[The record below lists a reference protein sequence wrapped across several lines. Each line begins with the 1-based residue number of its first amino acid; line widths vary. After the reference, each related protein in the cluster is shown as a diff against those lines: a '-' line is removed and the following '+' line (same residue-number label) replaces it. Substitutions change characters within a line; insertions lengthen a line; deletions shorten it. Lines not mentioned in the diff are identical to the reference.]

1 MIGKRLFSA
10 GLSVAIAA
18 ASLTLGAGQASAR
31 KPRTCPDGTVVPDSR
46 RCPPKSMTA
55 SAGEQH
61 SKPPAGLGRTI
72 YNPNIKSTL
81 PPTRPK

>member
-1 MIGKRLFSA
+1 MISKRLFSA
-10 GLSVAIAA
+10 GLSAAIAA
-18 ASLTLGAGQASAR
+18 ASLTLGAGQASAH
-31 KPRTCPDGTVVPDSR
+31 KPRTCPDGTVVSDSR

-61 SKPPAGLGRTI
+61 GKPPAGLGRTI
-72 YNPNIKSTL
+72 FNPNIKSPL

>member
-1 MIGKRLFSA
+1 MISKRLFSA
-10 GLSVAIAA
+10 GLSAAIAA

-31 KPRTCPDGTVVPDSR
+31 KPRTCPDGTVVSDSR

-61 SKPPAGLGRTI
+61 GKPSAGLGRTI
-72 YNPNIKSTL
+72 YNPNIESTL